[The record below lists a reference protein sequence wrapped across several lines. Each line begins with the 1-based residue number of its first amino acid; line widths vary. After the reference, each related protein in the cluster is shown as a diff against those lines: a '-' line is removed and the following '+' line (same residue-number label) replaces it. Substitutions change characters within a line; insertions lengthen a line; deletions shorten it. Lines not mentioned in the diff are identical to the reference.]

1 MTSQHSIPDWQSLA
15 TSKREELARKIPSAW
30 LLPTSFTENISSTST
45 ASVLSIPRKCGLL
58 SAQELDL
65 TENYDATDLVE
76 MMSTGKVKS
85 VDVVTA
91 FCKRAAIAHQLV
103 NCLTE
108 IMFDEAMARA
118 REFDEFLAKEGRP
131 LGPLHGLPISLKVP
145 FPPLLE
151 PNLRG
156 PIAPMVGL
164 QDASKA

>member
-1 MTSQHSIPDWQSLA
+1 MA
-15 TSKREELARKIPSAW
+15 TSPQIADWSALAASKRDALAEKIPSAW
-30 LLPTSFTENISSTST
+30 LLSASFTENISPTST
-45 ASVLSIPRKCGLL
+45 ASVVPIPRECGLL
-58 SAQELDL
+58 SEQELNL
-65 TENYDATDLVE
+65 TEDYDATDLVE
-76 MMSTGKVKS
+76 MMSSGKVKS
-85 VDVVTA
+85 IDVVSA

-118 REFDEFLAKEGRP
+118 RECDEFLAKEGRP

-156 PIAPMVGL
+156 PITPMVGL
-164 QDASKA
+164 